1 MPSSSLHALLS
12 NRRYVLYLAS
22 RLSLVIATQMLSVA
36 VGLQIYEI
44 THDPLRLGVS
54 GLAQFLPIVLLTL
67 PGGHVADLRDRRKIL
82 LVCLLGFATAAVLLG
97 LMAYANIRRVAPIYA
112 VLVVIGAIRAFSA
125 PASQALMP
133 NLVHRNEL
141 ERGVALSSSAWQLAM
156 IVGPAL
162 AGVLYARTKGAT
174 FVYFACT
181 AMALIAFATMFAIG
195 HFRFDAISSLA
206 AAVRSSDGAV
216 RRRVR
221 VLPAHAPPAAS
232 NSRQLES
239 GLAKRAAARP
249 PASFATVLAGIRYIW
264 SNKPIL
270 GAISLDL
277 FAVLL
282 GGAVALLPI
291 YARDILHVGAEGFG
305 MLRSA
310 PAVGAATMAFLLAYV
325 PLRRHAGS
333 VMLGGVALFG
343 IATIVFGVSTNFRLS
358 LVALFVLGASDMVS
372 VVIRS
377 SLIQIRTPDEMRGRV
392 GAVNQVFIGASNEL
406 GEFESGV
413 TAKFLGPELAV
424 VVGGIGTCLVVV
436 TWAIKFPELRKV
448 DRLTADIQN

>member
-1 MPSSSLHALLS
+1 VPSSSLHVLLS

-36 VGLQIYEI
+36 VGLQIFDM
-44 THDPLRLGVS
+44 THDPLWLGVS

-67 PGGHVADLRDRRKIL
+67 PGGHVADLRDRRTIL
-82 LVCLLGFATAAVLLG
+82 LVCLLGFATAATLLG
-97 LMAYANIRRVAPIYA
+97 LMAYAGIRRVAPIYA

-133 NLVHRNEL
+133 NLVHRNDL
-141 ERGVALSSSAWQLAM
+141 ERAVAMSSSAWQLAM
-156 IVGPAL
+156 IVGPSL
-162 AGVLYARTKGAT
+162 AGVLYAKTKGAT
-174 FVYFACT
+174 FVYFSCT
-181 AMALIAFATMFAIG
+181 VMALIAFATMFGIG
-195 HFRFDAISSLA
+195 FVAKPDAQA
-206 AAVRSSDGAV
+206 AAHVHPSHGGAWKRDAT
-216 RRRVR
+216 RR
-221 VLPAHAPPAAS
+221 
-232 NSRQLES
+232 
-239 GLAKRAAARP
+239 
-249 PASFATVLAGIRYIW
+249 PASFTTILAGIRYIW

-291 YARDILHVGAEGFG
+291 FARDILHVGAEGFG

-310 PAVGAATMAFLLAYV
+310 PAVGAATMALVLAYV
-325 PLRRHAGS
+325 PLRRRAGI
-333 VMLGGVALFG
+333 VMFGGVALFG
-343 IATIVFGVSTNFRLS
+343 MATIIFGVSTNFRVS
-358 LVALFVLGASDMVS
+358 LVALFVLGAADMVS

-413 TAKFLGPELAV
+413 TAKYLGPELAV
-424 VVGGIGTCLVVV
+424 VAGGIGTCLVVV
-436 TWAIKFPELRKV
+436 TWAIMFPELRRV
-448 DRLTADIQN
+448 DRLAADSQN